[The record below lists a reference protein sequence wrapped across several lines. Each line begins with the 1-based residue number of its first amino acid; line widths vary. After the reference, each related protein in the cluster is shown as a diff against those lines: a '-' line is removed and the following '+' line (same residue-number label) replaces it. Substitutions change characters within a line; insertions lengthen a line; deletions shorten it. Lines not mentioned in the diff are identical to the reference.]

1 MTDLTGG
8 PPLRPMRGWGP
19 GYAAKDV
26 ETFLERVRLDQVT
39 SSDVEK
45 VRFTSTRRGPRYD
58 ERTLDDALDRIV
70 AALRARGR

>member
-26 ETFLERVRLDQVT
+26 EAFLERVRLDQV
-39 SSDVEK
+39 SSAEVEK
-45 VRFTSTRRGPRYD
+45 VQFTTTRRGPRYD
-58 ERTLDDALDRIV
+58 QRTIDVALDGIV